1 MDLTYEG
8 ISHIVS
14 GYMGKD
20 SAVWDPDKYEI
31 ALLRTPFGTNPN
43 LQPHV
48 AFNVALDGIKTQAG
62 KPAIG
67 VLREMMGVVDGILST
82 TEAECRR
89 LKFIR

>member
-1 MDLTYEG
+1 VDLTYEG